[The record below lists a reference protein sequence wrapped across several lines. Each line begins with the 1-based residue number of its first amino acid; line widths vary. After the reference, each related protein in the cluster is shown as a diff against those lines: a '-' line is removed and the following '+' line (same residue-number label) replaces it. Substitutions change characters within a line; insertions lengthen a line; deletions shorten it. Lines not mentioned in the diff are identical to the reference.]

1 MKKRIMRALV
11 SVYNK
16 NGLEPLIRLLHQNQV
31 SLISTGGTK
40 IIIEKLG
47 IPVTE
52 AAELTGYPE
61 IFGGRVKTLHPAIF
75 GGILQRSEN
84 LSDQQ
89 EAEKHQIP
97 AIDLVLVDLYPFEE
111 TVTSVASEAEIIE
124 KIDIGGVAL
133 IRAAAK
139 NFKDVLIIPSV
150 EDYNPLKEIL
160 ANGSFTTIEQR
171 KQFATRAF
179 AITARYDS
187 LIHKHL
193 AGRNPVF
200 AEVHIQNHEL
210 RYGENPHQ
218 KGFFFGKLE
227 DHIEQLHGKE
237 LSYNNL
243 LDTDAAL
250 SLISEFNE
258 CTCAII
264 KHNNACGIATAST
277 AVEAWKRALAGD
289 PVSAFGGVIVFN
301 SEIDPSTAEEVN
313 KLFFEILIAPSY
325 QPEALEILKQK
336 KNRILLRLKKQP
348 DEAWRYQP
356 LLGGILFQERD
367 RKTETAAE
375 LKSVTDQL
383 PTPAEVSDLLFA
395 LKLVKHT
402 RSNAI
407 VLAKDNCLLASG
419 TGQTSRV
426 DALNQA
432 VEKARRLGF
441 DLKGAVM
448 ASDAFFPFPDCVEIA
463 GQAGITAIIQPG
475 GSVRDKDSIDAANRL
490 KIAMVFT
497 GIRHFR
503 H

>member
-1 MKKRIMRALV
+1 MHV
-11 SVYNK
+11 
-16 NGLEPLIRLLHQNQV
+16 ELL
-31 SLISTGGTK
+31 L
-40 IIIEKLG
+40 
-47 IPVTE
+47 
-52 AAELTGYPE
+52 
-61 IFGGRVKTLHPAIF
+61 
-75 GGILQRSEN
+75 LQ
-84 LSDQQ
+84 QQ
-89 EAEKHQIP
+89 
-97 AIDLVLVDLYPFEE
+97 
-111 TVTSVASEAEIIE
+111 
-124 KIDIGGVAL
+124 
-133 IRAAAK
+133 
-139 NFKDVLIIPSV
+139 
-150 EDYNPLKEIL
+150 LKPG
-160 ANGSFTTIEQR
+160 N
-171 KQFATRAF
+171 
-179 AITARYDS
+179 
-187 LIHKHL
+187 
-193 AGRNPVF
+193 
-200 AEVHIQNHEL
+200 
-210 RYGENPHQ
+210 
-218 KGFFFGKLE
+218 
-227 DHIEQLHGKE
+227 
-237 LSYNNL
+237 
-243 LDTDAAL
+243 
-250 SLISEFNE
+250 
-258 CTCAII
+258 
-264 KHNNACGIATAST
+264 
-277 AVEAWKRALAGD
+277 ALAGD